1 MNSNTTI
8 PAAPTSAMIRAA
20 CATVHDPEFGL
31 SIEDLGLI
39 YDATIDDAGR
49 VVVAMTLTSP
59 YCPAGDVI
67 VNAVTAVVAAVA
79 GVAAVDVQL
88 VWEPAWT
95 PECVT
100 PKGREYLGWTG

>member
-1 MNSNTTI
+1 MNPSTTE
-8 PAAPTSAMIRAA
+8 PVAPTPANIRAA

-39 YDATIDDAGR
+39 YDASIDAEGG
-49 VVVAMTLTSP
+49 VVIAMTLTSP

-67 VNAVTAVVAAVA
+67 VGAVTAVVAAIA
-79 GVAAVDVQL
+79 GVTTVDVRL

-95 PECVT
+95 PDRVT
-100 PKGREYLGWTG
+100 LQGREYLGWTG

>member
-1 MNSNTTI
+1 MNASTTT
-8 PAAPTSAMIRAA
+8 PAAPTPALIRDA
-20 CATVHDPEFGL
+20 CATVNDPEFGL

-39 YDATIDDAGR
+39 YDASIDDSGR

-67 VNAVTAVVAAVA
+67 VNAVTAVVAAVT
-79 GVAAVDVQL
+79 GVTAVDVQL

>member
-1 MNSNTTI
+1 MNLATSV
-8 PAAPTSAMIRAA
+8 PPAPTPDAIRAA

-39 YDATIDDAGR
+39 YEAAIDDARR
-49 VVVAMTLTSP
+49 VVVKMTLTSP

-67 VNAVTAVVAAVA
+67 VNAVTAVVATVA
-79 GVAAVDVQL
+79 GVTAVDVQL

-100 PKGREYLGWTG
+100 PKGRAYLGWTG